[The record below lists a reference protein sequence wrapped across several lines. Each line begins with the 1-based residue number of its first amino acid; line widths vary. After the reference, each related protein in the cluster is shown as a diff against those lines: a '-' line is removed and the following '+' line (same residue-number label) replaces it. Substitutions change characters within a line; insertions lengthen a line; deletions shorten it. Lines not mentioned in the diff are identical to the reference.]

1 MSGDEQRG
9 QQPPGSPLLIVHLG
23 HQGGHL
29 MMAALKPLELLLGA
43 DQLLVESVVNDQIAL
58 GQAEPLLQDMPGVA
72 LGQQ

>member
-1 MSGDEQRG
+1 
-9 QQPPGSPLLIVHLG
+9 
-23 HQGGHL
+23 

-43 DQLLVESVVNDQIAL
+43 DQLLLESVVNDQIAL